1 MSQICIRH
9 RPNDDLIGE
18 YPCIP
23 PWRKLS
29 SASRADDSLV
39 IHTQEEEKR
48 RLEAKLHRYQK
59 LAQLAQ
65 VKQGNSFPSIARL
78 QRHDRGLRQLVSL
91 DRDVILLTSERQRR
105 MT

>member
-1 MSQICIRH
+1 M
-9 RPNDDLIGE
+9 
-18 YPCIP
+18 
-23 PWRKLS
+23 
-29 SASRADDSLV
+29 V

-59 LAQLAQ
+59 LAQ
-65 VKQGNSFPSIARL
+65 VKQENSFPSIARL